1 MPVHPRASGVQGAAL
16 DDFVLDEEGFV
27 ADVAD
32 EANVDSAAVDAKVSD
47 VLSIAQNFWA
57 RDSAEGTSAPQL
69 AATQE

>member
-1 MPVHPRASGVQGAAL
+1 M